1 MSSPTYRE
9 ALDRLVRCAVVNQGA
24 ESLADLAGLSFESLL
39 RQSGLEAEAGEIKLT
54 PAPGPTAPPRRVGA
68 LFAAALNALDDRR
81 RLVAIERTYA
91 RDPEKLEVL
100 GAQFGVS
107 RERARQ
113 LEVGLRHMLQEEV
126 GHAMASAAGWLRS
139 CVGSATDAEEF
150 DEALEAL
157 VGDAPEEVR
166 SAAEV
171 ALMQVAD
178 YQRLE
183 SGVGDAE
190 FRELVARVQMMTA
203 RYANAAGVVDEEQ
216 LMDAV
221 GGRVRRWDLA
231 VRNAGL
237 VRIGEYLTVR
247 DTRRARVFVALERLG
262 EPVTRPRLAEI
273 AGLAD
278 NTTLSSL
285 LSSDRMFVRLTK
297 DKWGLKEWTDN
308 PYEGV
313 VAEIVKRI
321 KRAGGEIA
329 VDELVEE
336 IPMRFDVLPATV
348 RNYLSTRKFETRG
361 GMVRVV
367 GSPEAPS
374 QPLSEARDVVW
385 TPDGDPA
392 IHLVVGAHHLKGNSQ
407 KVSIAVAQRFGVGPD
422 GSAKVPFADPAGVD
436 DASMIWR
443 SYDPNGPEMG
453 RLREAMEAVGAE
465 PGDLVTVILRT
476 DGLRMVKG
484 DAGAGAGDDL

>member
-126 GHAMASAAGWLRS
+126 GPAMASAAGWLRS
-139 CVGSATDAEEF
+139 CVGSAAETEEF
-150 DEALEAL
+150 DKALEL
-157 VGDAPEEVR
+157 VVGDAPEEVR

-171 ALMQVAD
+171 AMMQVAD

-183 SGVGDAE
+183 SGVGDAG
-190 FRELVARVQMMTA
+190 FRDLVARVQMMTA
-203 RYANAAGVVDEEQ
+203 RYANAAGVVDEEE

-221 GGRVRRWDLA
+221 DGRVRRWDLA

-237 VRIGEYLTVR
+237 VRIGEYLAVR
-247 DTRRARVFVALERLG
+247 DTRRARVFVALEKLG
-262 EPVTRPRLAEI
+262 EPVTRPRLAEL

-321 KRAGGEIA
+321 DRAGGEIA
-329 VDELVEE
+329 VDELVEQ

-348 RNYLSTRKFETRG
+348 RNYLSTRKFKTQD

-367 GSPEAPS
+367 RSPEAPS
-374 QPLSEARDVVW
+374 QPLSKARDVVW

-407 KVSIAVAQRFGVGPD
+407 KVSIAVAQHFGVRPD

-436 DASMIWR
+436 HASLIWR

-453 RLREAMEAVGAE
+453 RLREAMEAVGAK
-465 PGDLVTVILRT
+465 PGDLVTVVLRT
-476 DGLRMVKG
+476 DGLRMMRG
-484 DAGAGAGDDL
+484 DAGAGEMG